1 MTDKDRDTTTR
12 APRRNL
18 AAEIRALIA
27 PLGGVE
33 VVLPPRAPMREPPR
47 FD

>member
-12 APRRNL
+12 EPRRNL

-27 PLGGVE
+27 PLGGMALA
-33 VVLPPRAPMREPPR
+33 LPPRAPMREPPR